1 LYESFLVNDLATY
14 HMSKLGIGLLYFAL
28 VGAVFAAI
36 FGYLLIQK
44 YQSSQVSLS
53 QTQQSL
59 TVSKKETKT
68 ANAKADAA
76 DQARDQAQKELTET
90 QGKVDDLNTK
100 LATAQKQQDDLNT
113 QLSSAQAD
121 ADKAKKDL
129 QHVTDVLGNMSPED
143 IKTAMQKAQSDL
155 AGAQTQEKILQDQLQ
170 ASQKQIADLHDA
182 INRRTVGTMPP
193 GISGKVTFVNRA
205 WNNVDAN
212 PGRIFKWAT
221 CRNASKRTMAAAVAR
236 FRLRTRGLASE
247 WSGRPRHFPEQRFGQ
262 APGLAPENQEIIRL
276 ETRFR
281 VGTGRFRRQEMKP
294 GAGMRGAEGVPI
306 RPGLPGDVPPIIHP
320 GPFQGAVIELEPERF
335 DQVQTV
341 FVAAQRRAIA
351 PVFGGI
357 SGSTRTIWRRCW
369 DGHEA
374 YRISRRPIRPMG
386 LISPR

>member
-1 LYESFLVNDLATY
+1 
-14 HMSKLGIGLLYFAL
+14 MYFAL

-205 WNNVDAN
+205 WNFVVLNVGLSNGVVPNGELIVYRGRNFLGKVKVTSAEDATSVADIL
-212 PGRIFKWAT
+212 P
-221 CRNASKRTMAAAVAR
+221 NAKADI
-236 FRLRTRGLASE
+236 
-247 WSGRPRHFPEQRFGQ
+247 Q
-262 APGLAPENQEIIRL
+262 
-276 ETRFR
+276 
-281 VGTGRFRRQEMKP
+281 VGD
-294 GAGMRGAEGVPI
+294 
-306 RPGLPGDVPPIIHP
+306 DV
-320 GPFQGAVIELEPERF
+320 LN
-335 DQVQTV
+335 
-341 FVAAQRRAIA
+341 
-351 PVFGGI
+351 
-357 SGSTRTIWRRCW
+357 
-369 DGHEA
+369 
-374 YRISRRPIRPMG
+374 
-386 LISPR
+386 